1 MALSKGNNR
10 ALNFS
15 ISHPVE
21 ICVCAGKKKKCMRM
35 FIESLFVTVS
45 NLKQLYHLYQL
56 RIRTNFSIFMQQNY
70 IPQ

>member
-21 ICVCAGKKKKCMRM
+21 ICVCAGKKKKMYENVYRIIICN
-35 FIESLFVTVS
+35 S
-45 NLKQLYHLYQL
+45 KQLETTLSPVS
-56 RIRTNFSIFMQQNY
+56 TENKNKF
-70 IPQ
+70 